1 MIQLI
6 QHVKLFR
13 EGEWRDSDILLAG
26 QKIAAVEDRI
36 EVSLPGLEV
45 KDGQGMRAVPGYV
58 DRHVHITGGGGEGGF
73 SNEIGRAHV

>member
-26 QKIAAVEDRI
+26 EKNAA
-36 EVSLPGLEV
+36 
-45 KDGQGMRAVPGYV
+45 
-58 DRHVHITGGGGEGGF
+58 GGER
-73 SNEIGRAHV
+73 N